1 MLLKYELQA
10 NCKWADGRQQ
20 NKVYKLPV
28 LTLTLADLL
37 SLSPQPPPP
46 PAPHG
51 SPFVHYL
58 SRPKIF
64 WISQNPHAIIVY
76 CP

>member
-28 LTLTLADLL
+28 LTLTLADFL

-46 PAPHG
+46 PPRPLHMEAR
-51 SPFVHYL
+51 SYTTYL
-58 SRPKIF
+58 DLKYSGYHKTLM
-64 WISQNPHAIIVY
+64 Q
-76 CP
+76 

>member
-28 LTLTLADLL
+28 LTLADFL

-46 PAPHG
+46 RPLHMKAR
-51 SPFVHYL
+51 SYTTYL
-58 SRPKIF
+58 DLKYSGYHKTLM
-64 WISQNPHAIIVY
+64 QQ
-76 CP
+76 

>member
-28 LTLTLADLL
+28 LTLTLADFL

-46 PAPHG
+46 PPARSTWKPVRTL
-51 SPFVHYL
+51 P
-58 SRPKIF
+58 
-64 WISQNPHAIIVY
+64 IST
-76 CP
+76 

>member
-37 SLSPQPPPP
+37 SLSPQPPPARSTWKP
-46 PAPHG
+46 VRTLP
-51 SPFVHYL
+51 
-58 SRPKIF
+58 
-64 WISQNPHAIIVY
+64 IST
-76 CP
+76 

>member
-46 PAPHG
+46 ARSTWKPVRTLP
-51 SPFVHYL
+51 
-58 SRPKIF
+58 
-64 WISQNPHAIIVY
+64 IST
-76 CP
+76 

>member
-28 LTLTLADLL
+28 LTLADFL
-37 SLSPQPPPP
+37 SLSLQPPPP
-46 PAPHG
+46 PRPLHMEAR
-51 SPFVHYL
+51 SYTTYL
-58 SRPKIF
+58 DLKYSGYHKTLM
-64 WISQNPHAIIVY
+64 Q
-76 CP
+76 

>member
-37 SLSPQPPPP
+37 SLSPQPPPRP
-46 PAPHG
+46 LHMEAR
-51 SPFVHYL
+51 SYTTYL
-58 SRPKIF
+58 DLKYSGYHKTLM
-64 WISQNPHAIIVY
+64 Q
-76 CP
+76 

>member
-28 LTLTLADLL
+28 LTLTLADFL
-37 SLSPQPPPP
+37 SLSPQPRPLHME
-46 PAPHG
+46 AR
-51 SPFVHYL
+51 SYTTYL
-58 SRPKIF
+58 DLKYSGYHKTLM
-64 WISQNPHAIIVY
+64 Q
-76 CP
+76 

>member
-46 PAPHG
+46 RPLHMEAR
-51 SPFVHYL
+51 SYTTYL
-58 SRPKIF
+58 DLKYSGYHKTLM
-64 WISQNPHAIIVY
+64 Q
-76 CP
+76 

>member
-28 LTLTLADLL
+28 LTLTLADFL
-37 SLSPQPPPP
+37 SLSPQPPLPRP
-46 PAPHG
+46 LHMEAR
-51 SPFVHYL
+51 SYTIYL
-58 SRPKIF
+58 DLKYSGYHKTLM
-64 WISQNPHAIIVY
+64 QQ
-76 CP
+76 

>member
-28 LTLTLADLL
+28 LTLTLTDFL
-37 SLSPQPPPP
+37 SLSLPNPPPTRP
-46 PAPHG
+46 LHMEAR
-51 SPFVHYL
+51 SYTTYL
-58 SRPKIF
+58 DLKYSGYHKTLM
-64 WISQNPHAIIVY
+64 Q
-76 CP
+76 